1 MSVAMQEQKV
11 MISPDYVERCAAV
24 IEKSGA
30 HKMIDFYFHQDRG
43 VGGRKSTGPCGI
55 RCWACSPWVWL

>member
-1 MSVAMQEQKV
+1 MTVAMQEQRV

-30 HKMIDFYFHQDRG
+30 HMN
-43 VGGRKSTGPCGI
+43 
-55 RCWACSPWVWL
+55 CSP